1 MASASKLVRMPDAQ
15 KNARLRVDREWFG
28 IRELT
33 QYAAVSERTL
43 REWMHRETDALPAVR
58 VDGKILVRRSQ
69 FDSWLERH
77 RITQTKRVDLDAIVN
92 DLLRNAR

>member
-1 MASASKLVRMPDAQ
+1 MASVLQ
-15 KNARLRVDREWFG
+15 IEREWLG

-33 QYAAVSERTL
+33 KYASVSDRTL
-43 REWMHRETDALPAVR
+43 REWMHRENDALPAVR

-77 RITQTKRVDLDAIVN
+77 RIRPVGAVDVDAIVN
-92 DLLRNAR
+92 GLLRDAG